1 MGNFRPNRRQ
11 GRRSGNRGAP
21 EQYALRMP
29 QPGEIV
35 GVVVHAQGASL
46 FKIRCADNFERLCA
60 IPGRLRRRFW
70 IKEKDIVLVKPWV
83 VQSNDHGDIVWRYS
97 IGDRDR
103 LTARGITVPM

>member
-1 MGNFRPNRRQ
+1 MAFRRKNNP
-11 GRRSGNRGAP
+11 GRRGHVRGVS

-35 GVVVHAQGASL
+35 GVVAHVQGASL
-46 FKIRCADNFERLCA
+46 FRIRCADNFERICA

-70 IKEKDIVLVKPWV
+70 IKEKDIVLVKPWI
-83 VQSNDHGDIVWRYS
+83 VQSNERGDIVWRYS